1 MEKILIPPKAEQVK
15 ISNLLFN
22 IDNKIN
28 LIEKEIERVE
38 EYKKGLLQKI
48 FYFRWCCFDF
58 LC

>member
-38 EYKKGLLQKI
+38 EYTKGLLQKI

>member
-38 EYKKGLLQKI
+38 EYKKGLLQKMFI
-48 FYFRWCCFDF
+48 
-58 LC
+58 